1 MHGVGWL
8 EDGAHPRSRG
18 ENWNT
23 VVLTACI
30 PGSSPL
36 TRGKLGLHQGVN
48 VSSGLIPAHA
58 GKTAGWG
65 CTQCFLGAHP
75 RSRGENIVD
84 KPNILAG
91 LGSSP
96 LTRGKPCCSLTTLVS
111 IGLIPAHAG
120 KTIGARTWPPP
131 RPAHPRSRG
140 ENWATCVRR
149 SKQGGSSPL
158 TRGKLGECRGVDGPG
173 GLIPAHA
180 GKTFGPYPA
189 DDREAGSS
197 PLTRGKRGQERGCY
211 FVEGL
216 IPAHAGK
223 TPRTTRRSAS
233 RKAHPRSR
241 GENGLGETLL
251 DHLQGSSPLTR
262 GKPWRAFRRRS
273 DRGLIPAHAGKT
285 WRENLPAAGA
295 GAHPRSR
302 GENTFIC
309 QTSLLS
315 AGSSPLTRG
324 KLRRVRLD

>member
-1 MHGVGWL
+1 MTSPTSWPGW
-8 EDGAHPRSRG
+8 AHPRSRG
-18 ENWNT
+18 END
-23 VVLTACI
+23 C
-30 PGSSPL
+30 
-36 TRGKLGLHQGVN
+36 H
-48 VSSGLIPAHA
+48 VSR
-58 GKTAGWG
+58 
-65 CTQCFLGAHP
+65 P
-75 RSRGENIVD
+75 RSET
-84 KPNILAG
+84 
-91 LGSSP
+91 GSSP

>member
-1 MHGVGWL
+1 M
-8 EDGAHPRSRG
+8 
-18 ENWNT
+18 
-23 VVLTACI
+23 
-30 PGSSPL
+30 
-36 TRGKLGLHQGVN
+36 
-48 VSSGLIPAHA
+48 
-58 GKTAGWG
+58 
-65 CTQCFLGAHP
+65 
-75 RSRGENIVD
+75 
-84 KPNILAG
+84 
-91 LGSSP
+91 
-96 LTRGKPCCSLTTLVS
+96 VS

-241 GENGLGETLL
+241 GENHGEHFGGGLIE
-251 DHLQGSSPLTR
+251 GSSPLTR
-262 GKPWRAFRRRS
+262 GKHGAKTSLPPGP
-273 DRGLIPAHAGKT
+273 GLIPAHAGKT
-285 WRENLPAAGA
+285 RSSVKLPYCLRAHPRSRGENSAAFGWINGSLGSSPLTRGKLLVGAGDNLTGGLIPAHAGKTRTSTVSPSVA

-302 GENTFIC
+302 GENSSVYSI
-309 QTSLLS
+309 SLTTP
-315 AGSSPLTRG
+315 GSSPLTRG
-324 KLRRVRLD
+324 KHLLTRQRDVLEGLIPAHAGKTSRRMRPREKWWAHPRSRGENGAR